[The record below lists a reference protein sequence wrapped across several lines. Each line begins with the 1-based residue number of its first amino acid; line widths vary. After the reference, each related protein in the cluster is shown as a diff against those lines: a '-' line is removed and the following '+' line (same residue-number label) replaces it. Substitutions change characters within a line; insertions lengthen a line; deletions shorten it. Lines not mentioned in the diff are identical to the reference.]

1 MDNIFKIL
9 FQRRRVAGLMGV
21 FLFASA
27 AIIFGQ
33 TLNRGKIFE
42 IKVFKQVSLSS
53 DEVTYEVDGKYI
65 DKGLKLS
72 FRIKPSGIFSGIY
85 YKVTLYDGKKLPIR
99 NGIRNV
105 IYDEDARQATS
116 IRSKTYISSQ
126 THLLDGFKGMRTYT
140 FTFIPAESYKF
151 AVVEVGNQEEKVYAV
166 YPRTAKLKDFVS
178 PE

>member
-1 MDNIFKIL
+1 MDKIFKIL

-21 FLFASA
+21 FLFAST

-33 TLNRGKIFE
+33 ILNRGKIFE
-42 IKVFKQVSLSS
+42 IKVFKRVHLSS
-53 DEVTYEVDGKYI
+53 DEVTYEVDGKDI

-72 FRIKPSGIFSGIY
+72 FRIKPSGIFYGIY
-85 YKVTLYDGKKLPIR
+85 YKVILYDSKKRPIW
-99 NGIRNV
+99 NGIRSM

-116 IRSKTYISSQ
+116 IRSKSYISSQ
-126 THLLDGFKGMRTYT
+126 TRRLDGFKGKRTYT

-151 AVVEVGNQEEKVYAV
+151 AVAEVGNQEEKVYAV
-166 YPRTAKLKDFVS
+166 YRRTAKLKDCVS